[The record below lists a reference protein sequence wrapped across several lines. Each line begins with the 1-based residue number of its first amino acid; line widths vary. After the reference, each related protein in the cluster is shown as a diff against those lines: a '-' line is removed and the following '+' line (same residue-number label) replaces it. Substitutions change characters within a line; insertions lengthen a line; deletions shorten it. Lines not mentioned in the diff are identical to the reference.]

1 MSQSTVEG
9 MSVMER
15 AVELTK
21 NGESFVMATV
31 VWRQGPSSGH
41 SGARAII
48 TSDGKLYGWIGG
60 ACAEPV
66 LIREAKK
73 VMEVGKAQLIW
84 LGQEADFKGMHVPD
98 GVMTIPMACQS
109 EGALQIYVEPIAA
122 APRVTIVGRSPM
134 AVTLKQLI
142 EALDWRV
149 ELVDMNDFSDELVD
163 QSSIVVVATQ
173 GHGDEEAAEIAL
185 TAKPAYLGVVA
196 SRKRGKAVLDYLVD
210 RRISQTDIDSIHI
223 PAGLDLGHTSHREV
237 AVAILA
243 QLVQLRS
250 TGVFDLTKKSTR
262 SNPQVLTQL
271 TPLTPLNQL
280 AEVIDLVCGMTVTA
294 EKANRP
300 YEHEGTTYYFCAPGC
315 RARFEKD
322 PSSFINQE
330 AKC

>member
-1 MSQSTVEG
+1 MSQSVVEG
-9 MSVMER
+9 FSVMER

-41 SGARAII
+41 SGSRAII
-48 TSDGKLYGWIGG
+48 TQDGKLFGWIGG

-73 VMEVGKAQLIW
+73 VMESGKAQLIW

-98 GVMTIPMACQS
+98 GVMTVPMACQS

-122 APRVTIVGRSPM
+122 APHVVIVGRSPM
-134 AVTLKQLI
+134 AVTLHQLI
-142 EALDWRV
+142 KTLDWRV
-149 ELVDMNDFSDELVD
+149 ELIDLNDFEPDALTSRSV
-163 QSSIVVVATQ
+163 VVVATQ

-185 TAKPAYLGVVA
+185 KVKPAYLGVVA
-196 SRKRGKAVLDYLVD
+196 SRKRGLAVLGYLKD
-210 RRISQTDIDSIHI
+210 RGFSDADTGKIYI

-250 TGVFDLTKKSTR
+250 TGIFEQSATAPATK
-262 SNPQVLTQL
+262 LL
-271 TPLTPLNQL
+271 PLLEV
-280 AEVIDLVCGMTVTA
+280 AEAIDLVCGMTVTA
-294 EKANRP
+294 DKSNRP
-300 YEHEGTTYYFCAPGC
+300 FDYEGTTYYFCAPGC
-315 RARFEKD
+315 RVAFEKD
-322 PSSFINQE
+322 PTSFINQE